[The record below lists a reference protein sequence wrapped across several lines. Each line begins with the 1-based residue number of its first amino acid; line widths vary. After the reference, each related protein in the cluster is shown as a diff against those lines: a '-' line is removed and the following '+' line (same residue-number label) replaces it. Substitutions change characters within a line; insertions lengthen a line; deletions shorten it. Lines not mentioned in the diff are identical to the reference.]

1 MTLEDPYILGDR
13 GIMSREEF
21 LARWHDVRG
30 LDETDTGKQIHMGI
44 AIRGEKTAITS
55 GFRHID

>member
-1 MTLEDPYILGDR
+1 
-13 GIMSREEF
+13 
-21 LARWHDVRG
+21 VRG

-44 AIRGEKTAITS
+44 AIRGEKPAPSS